1 MRATLKDWLSYL
13 CAEEEL
19 NVGEFC
25 HAEIFRA
32 ACADDEVVL
41 MERALYGRMS
51 LGRCVELDM
60 GHLTWTWSSRA
71 GHGVRRGSSL

>member
-1 MRATLKDWLSYL
+1 ML
-13 CAEEEL
+13 CGEGKL

-32 ACADDEVVL
+32 SCADDEVVL

-60 GHLTWTWSSRA
+60 GHLGWTLVISNWTS
-71 GHGVRRGSSL
+71 